1 MSRMF
6 RMLTR
11 QVFILQIF
19 TLPGLAILLAPA
31 SLALQA
37 PHSDET
43 SPEREAW
50 YLVRHRCFLCH
61 NIDQPGAKFAPSLM
75 GLFERQDARLINGKP
90 VNDQTVTELIA
101 DGTSNMPAFKH
112 TLNSRQIQLIL
123 QYLKGGFPNAPKQ
136 DGAFAPGPPR

>member
-6 RMLTR
+6 RMRKRRVLLIRTLTLSCSA
-11 QVFILQIF
+11 VFL
-19 TLPGLAILLAPA
+19 TTA
-31 SLALQA
+31 SFALQA
-37 PHSDET
+37 PHSGEN

-75 GLFERQDARLINGKP
+75 GLFERGRLINGKP
-90 VNDQTVTELIA
+90 VNYETVTELIA
-101 DGTSNMPAFKH
+101 EGTSNMPAFKY

-136 DGAFAPGPPR
+136 DGTFAQDPPR